1 MSIVK
6 RPIPSLTHTRPFT
19 PEDFGMVSGRSLGLG
34 TITPPPPPKPQ
45 GRVLGHYEA
54 AARLKVALRQQ
65 GGAR

>member
-19 PEDFGMVSGRSLGLG
+19 PEDFGMVPGRSLGLG
-34 TITPPPPPKPQ
+34 TIKPPPPPKPQ

-54 AARLKVALRQQ
+54 AARLRSAMREQ
-65 GGAR
+65 GRVR